1 MSKDNGAKAPTLKNL
16 IKTMVNIMKTLNVNE
31 SLAAFAETCAKC
43 EATSRTRGVMSD
55 ADTAHVERKLVGIL
69 RTLSGSRY
77 QDVRDELKGLA
88 DVIDMSGRNQ

>member
-1 MSKDNGAKAPTLKNL
+1 
-16 IKTMVNIMKTLNVNE
+16 MKTLNLNKA
-31 SLAAFAETCAKC
+31 LAAFQETCAKC
-43 EATSRTRGVMSD
+43 EEASRARGVMSME
-55 ADTAHVERKLVGIL
+55 DTAHVERKLLGIL